1 MLHIEAECE
10 YQLLAPCQD
19 SEFGVGVSVL
29 VLKRGVDEYKLQ
41 AIAVTIDDQVSS
53 SFIEL
58 FTNTKFFHF
67 TSFSPSILNKPFVNY
82 LLLINIPH
90 YSVNMYLGYH
100 LKYFPSFCTSSV
112 H

>member
-41 AIAVTIDDQVSS
+41 AIAVTIDDQVSLS
-53 SFIEL
+53 VIEL
-58 FTNTKFFHF
+58 F
-67 TSFSPSILNKPFVNY
+67 
-82 LLLINIPH
+82 INIQLLYFTVLH
-90 YSVNMYLGYH
+90 FH
-100 LKYFPSFCTSSV
+100 LQYIET
-112 H
+112 